1 MMYDISVNDLRDTS
15 TGNLELIKKRIEA
28 ELYRRKSE
36 ERERLITTFRKAWG
50 ELRDAGIRI
59 TYCEGYDD
67 DTAYLD
73 DWDGFSFD

>member
-1 MMYDISVNDLRDTS
+1 MYDISVDDLHGSSVAD
-15 TGNLELIKKRIEA
+15 LELIKKRIEA

-50 ELRDAGIRI
+50 ALKDAGIRV
-59 TYCEGYDD
+59 TYCGEYDD

-73 DWDGFSFD
+73 EWDGFSFD